1 MSKMDIYI
9 DWFMIIVIVIFVSF
23 MTYQLMKL

>member
-9 DWFMIIVIVIFVSF
+9 DWFMIILIVIFVSF
-23 MTYQLMKL
+23 ITYQLIKL